1 MIHAE
6 TGCYPL
12 IIAIKSRTLNFIK
25 HIEKQCPTQ
34 LSYMAYTYQ
43 KQIFETKSDLQRPNI
58 HKYFLSIKQ
67 EILENTP
74 KFDNCDVSHTTVPNE
89 NFNIFNRSKTFLCK
103 CLKQGYHKR
112 WKSMLNQTSKSLC
125 YCKHKLNIKL
135 EPYLLQVR
143 NIKHRRMLAK
153 LRLSDPKLEIET
165 GRHHRPK
172 VDQDK
177 RICRLCNTSEVENK
191 IHFLMQCNL
200 YKQFTRLRKDFHS
213 SINFIDKQSAE
224 QS

>member
-1 MIHAE
+1 
-6 TGCYPL
+6 
-12 IIAIKSRTLNFIK
+12 
-25 HIEKQCPTQ
+25 
-34 LSYMAYTYQ
+34 MAYTYE
-43 KQIFETKSDLQRPNI
+43 KQTSETKSDLQRPNI

-74 KFDNCDVSHTTVPNE
+74 KFDNCDVSYTTVPDE

-103 CLKQGYHKR
+103 CLKQGYHKK

-125 YCKHKLNIKL
+125 YGKHKLNINL

-143 NIKHRRMLAK
+143 NKKHRRMLAK
-153 LRLSDPKLEIET
+153 LRLSSDRKLEIET
-165 GRHHRPK
+165 GRNQRPK

-177 RICRLCNTSEVENK
+177 RICSLCNTSEVENE

-213 SINFIDKQSAE
+213 SINFIDK
-224 QS
+224 